1 MLLVPSTL
9 KLLAS
14 LLAVA
19 GATRPS
25 LGPEKAAVELSA
37 TPATQPTLVGY
48 WHNFHSS
55 VTGATFPLGQVIT
68 TEWDVVNVAYAT
80 HYAHGMVG
88 FVLDPAAGSIDGFIN
103 DIATL
108 KAAGKTVVLSVG
120 GPNGT
125 MALASKAEVG
135 TFVSSIADL
144 VATYGFDGIDLSI
157 EKGLAGSGAVSNL
170 VAAVK
175 KLKRK
180 LGASFYVSLAPY
192 YPLVQSG
199 GGPASVRNGRGGG
212 SAKAKMTAVAS
223 SSAQCLTLLDGLR
236 DELDLVHVRYFGS
249 NSGLVLP
256 DDQVVTE
263 GTVDI
268 LVGGSLMLLEGC
280 RYTNPSAKSKAATQ
294 FQPLPPHQV
303 GFGVS
308 LGGGFNHPD
317 STTVQRALTCLV
329 QGSGCGTIT
338 PKTTYADFGGIMGWS
353 VNLDKF
359 GGYSFSKA
367 VRTTLD
373 DLTTP
378 SNDADENDEVTEDP
392 KFDDSAADWIE
403 ANSAAQ
409 SGAIRAALP
418 FLKPIPSKYT
428 EGHGPGN
435 ADGISDS
442 GKDKLVSQWGD
453 KGRLE

>member
-1 MLLVPSTL
+1 MLPSTL

-125 MALASKAEVG
+125 MALASKTEVG

-144 VATYGFDGIDLSI
+144 VAIYGFDGIDLSI

-175 KLKRK
+175 QLKRK

-249 NSGLVLP
+249 NS
-256 DDQVVTE
+256 
-263 GTVDI
+263 
-268 LVGGSLMLLEGC
+268 
-280 RYTNPSAKSKAATQ
+280 
-294 FQPLPPHQV
+294 
-303 GFGVS
+303 
-308 LGGGFNHPD
+308 GFNHPD